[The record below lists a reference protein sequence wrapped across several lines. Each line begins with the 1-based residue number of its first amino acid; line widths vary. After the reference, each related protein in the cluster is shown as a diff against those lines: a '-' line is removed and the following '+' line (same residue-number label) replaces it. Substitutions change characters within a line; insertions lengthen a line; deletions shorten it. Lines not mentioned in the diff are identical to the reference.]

1 MANKA
6 DQAPEQVV
14 TVAGKHCETDILFPD
29 MKLSDPQPGDLLA
42 VQSTGAYNFVMA
54 SNYNRFRRPAV
65 VLVNEG
71 RADLLVRRETLDDL
85 IAQDVVPERLQ

>member
-1 MANKA
+1 VANKA
-6 DQAPEQVV
+6 DQPHDHVY
-14 TVAGKHCETDILFPD
+14 TVSGKHCETDVLFPD
-29 MKLSDPQPGDLLA
+29 IQLAPVEPGDVLA

-71 RADLLVRRETLDDL
+71 RADLLVRRQTYEDL
-85 IAQDVVPERLQ
+85 LAQDVVPERLR